1 MAKGI
6 PTLKRRPRRSSGV
19 LGPPVDRALLLKL
32 AIEMNHITQDVLSK
46 LGVSPEEQRV
56 AAVRAPKI
64 KKRGWPSARLMAAIN
79 GAGDVL
85 STWRRDK
92 RYRGADGS
100 PRVLPIRGKGAT
112 LQSLVR
118 KCVPQMSLEE
128 VLTYICSHGE
138 AILYKGDRVA
148 LLGSAAV
155 ITQRTPEMT
164 LAWMLTQFRHVADTT
179 LRNTAV
185 PAHMVKGTGMFQRQ
199 VAGWLSEK
207 DFRLYTRE
215 VFPQLQELCAQ
226 LEAGVSIDRRAKPKS
241 NRKECGVGIF
251 VYQDTGRIG

>member
-6 PTLKRRPRRSSGV
+6 PTLKRRPRRGSGV
-19 LGPPVDRALLLKL
+19 SGPSIERALLLTL
-32 AIEMNHITQDVLSK
+32 AIEMNHITSDALSR
-46 LGVSPEEQRV
+46 LGLSPEEQQV
-56 AAVRAPKI
+56 AAAQARKI
-64 KKRGWPSARLMAAIN
+64 KKREWPSARIMAAIN

-118 KCVPQMSLEE
+118 KCVPQMTLEE
-128 VLTYICSHGE
+128 VLSYICSHGE

-155 ITQRTPEMT
+155 ITQRTTEMT

-179 LRNTAV
+179 LHNTAV
-185 PAHMVKGTGMFQRQ
+185 PAHLVKGTGMFQRQ

-207 DFRLYTRE
+207 DFRLYTKE
-215 VFPQLQELCAQ
+215 LFPQLQELCAQ
-226 LEAGVSIDRRAKPKS
+226 LEAGLSIDRRAKPRA

>member
-6 PTLKRRPRRSSGV
+6 PTRNRRPRRAAV
-19 LGPPVDRALLLKL
+19 LGPRANRALLLDL
-32 AIEMNHITQDVLSK
+32 AIEMNHIGQDILSK
-46 LGVSPEEQRV
+46 LGVSPEEQQS
-56 AAVRAPKI
+56 AAERSRKIRKRA
-64 KKRGWPSARLMAAIN
+64 WPSAQLMAAIN

-92 RYRGADGS
+92 RYRGPDGS
-100 PRVLPIRGKGAT
+100 PRVLPIRGRGAT
-112 LQSLVR
+112 LETLLR
-118 KCVPQMSLEE
+118 KCCVPQMSLEE
-128 VLTYICSHGE
+128 LLAYICSHGE
-138 AILYKGDRVA
+138 AIVYKRNRVA

-155 ITQRTPEMT
+155 VTQRTPEMT

-185 PAHMVKGTGMFQRQ
+185 PAHLVKGTGMFQRQ
-199 VAGWLSEK
+199 VAGWLSER
-207 DFRLYTRE
+207 DFRLYTKE

-226 LEAGVSIDRRAKPKS
+226 LEAGLSIDRRAKPKA
-241 NRKECGVGIF
+241 NRKECGVGLF

>member
-6 PTLKRRPRRSSGV
+6 PTLKRRPRRASDV
-19 LGPPVDRALLLKL
+19 LGLPVDRGRLLTL

-56 AAVRAPKI
+56 AAAQARKI
-64 KKRGWPSARLMAAIN
+64 KKRAWPSARLMAAIS
-79 GAGDVL
+79 GVGDVL

-118 KCVPQMSLEE
+118 KCVPQMTLEE

-138 AILYKGDRVA
+138 AILYKADRVA
-148 LLGSAAV
+148 LLGSSAV
-155 ITQRTPEMT
+155 ITQRTTEMT

-185 PAHMVKGTGMFQRQ
+185 PAHLVKGSGMFQRQ

-207 DFRLYTRE
+207 DFRLYTKE
-215 VFPQLQELCAQ
+215 LHPQLQELCAQ
-226 LEAGVSIDRRAKPKS
+226 LEAGLSIDRRAKPRP

>member
-6 PTLKRRPRRSSGV
+6 PTLKKRTRRAAGGR
-19 LGPPVDRALLLKL
+19 GPPVDRALLLQL
-32 AIEMNHITQDVLSK
+32 AIEMNHITCDVLSK
-46 LGVSPEEQRV
+46 LKISPKDQQI
-56 AAVRAPKI
+56 AAMQAHKI

-100 PRVLPIRGKGAT
+100 PRVLAIRGRGAT
-112 LQSLVR
+112 LESLVR
-118 KCVPQMSLEE
+118 KCVPQMSLEN
-128 VLTYICSHGE
+128 VLAYICSHGE

-155 ITQRTPEMT
+155 ITQRTPETT

-179 LRNTAV
+179 LRNTSV
-185 PAHMVKGTGMFQRQ
+185 PAHLVKGTGMFQRQ

-207 DFRLYTRE
+207 DFRLYTKE
-215 VFPQLQELCAQ
+215 VFPQLQEMCAQ
-226 LEAGVSIDRRAKPKS
+226 LEAGLSIDRRAKRRA
-241 NRKECGVGIF
+241 NRKECGVGLF
-251 VYQDTGRIG
+251 VYQDSGSIG

>member
-6 PTLKRRPRRSSGV
+6 PTPKRRPRRAAGG
-19 LGPPVDRALLLKL
+19 LGPPLDRALILKL
-32 AIEMNHITQDVLSK
+32 AVEMHQITQDVLSK
-46 LGVSPEEQRV
+46 LKVTPKEQRL
-56 AAVRAPKI
+56 AALQARRTRKRA
-64 KKRGWPSARLMAAIN
+64 WPSARLMAAIN

-92 RYRGADGS
+92 RYRSADGS
-100 PRVLPIRGKGAT
+100 PRVLFIRGKGAT
-112 LQSLVR
+112 LESLAR
-118 KCVPQMSLEE
+118 KCVPQMRLEE

-138 AILYKGDRVA
+138 AILYKEDRVA

-164 LAWMLTQFRHVADTT
+164 LAWLLTQFRHVADTT
-179 LRNTAV
+179 LRNTSV
-185 PAHMVKGTGMFQRQ
+185 PAHLVKGTGMFQRQ

-207 DFRLYTRE
+207 DFRLYTKE

-226 LEAGVSIDRRAKPKS
+226 LEAGLAIGRRAKPGR

-251 VYQDTGRIG
+251 LYQDTGRIG

>member
-1 MAKGI
+1 MAKGL
-6 PTLKRRPRRSSGV
+6 PTLKKRPRRASGV
-19 LGPPVDRALLLKL
+19 LGTPVDRAFMLKL
-32 AIEMNHITQDVLSK
+32 AIEMNHIAQDVFSR
-46 LGVSPEEQRV
+46 LGVSPEEQRI
-56 AAVRAPKI
+56 AAVQARKI
-64 KKRGWPSARLMAAIN
+64 KKRLWPSARLMAAIK
-79 GAGDVL
+79 GVGDVL

-112 LQSLVR
+112 LETLVR
-118 KCVPQMSLEE
+118 KCVPQMALEE
-128 VLTYICSHGE
+128 VLAYICSHGE
-138 AILYKGDRVA
+138 AILYKRDRVA

-155 ITQRTPEMT
+155 ITRRTPETT

-185 PAHMVKGTGMFQRQ
+185 PAHLVKGVGMFQRQ

-207 DFRLYTRE
+207 DFRLYTKE

-226 LEAGVSIDRRAKPKS
+226 LEAGLSIDRRAKPRA
-241 NRKECGVGIF
+241 NRKECGVGLF

>member
-6 PTLKRRPRRSSGV
+6 PTPKRRPRRAAG
-19 LGPPVDRALLLKL
+19 GQGAPVDRAFLLKL

-46 LGVSPEEQRV
+46 LKLSPEDQQL
-56 AAVRAPKI
+56 AAVQARKI
-64 KKRGWPSARLMAAIN
+64 KKRAWPSARLMAATE

-118 KCVPQMSLEE
+118 KCVPQMSLDE
-128 VLTYICSHGE
+128 VLAYICSHGE

-148 LLGSAAV
+148 LLGTAAV

-164 LAWMLTQFRHVADTT
+164 LAWILTQFRHVADTT
-179 LRNTAV
+179 LRNTSV
-185 PAHMVKGTGMFQRQ
+185 PAHLVKGTGMFQRQ

-207 DFRLYTRE
+207 DFRLYTKE
-215 VFPQLQELCAQ
+215 VFPQLQEMCAQ
-226 LEAGVSIDRRAKPKS
+226 LEAGLSIDRRAKPRA
-241 NRKECGVGIF
+241 NRKECGVGLF
-251 VYQDTGRIG
+251 VFQDTGSIG

>member
-6 PTLKRRPRRSSGV
+6 PTLKRRPRRAVGGRGSP
-19 LGPPVDRALLLKL
+19 LDRALLLKL

-46 LGVSPEEQRV
+46 LKLSPKDQQL
-56 AAVRAPKI
+56 AAVQARKI
-64 KKRGWPSARLMAAIN
+64 KKRAWPSARLMAATE

-85 STWRRDK
+85 STWRRDE

-118 KCVPQMSLEE
+118 KCVPQMSLDE

-155 ITQRTPEMT
+155 ITRRTPEMT

-179 LRNTAV
+179 LRNTSV
-185 PAHMVKGTGMFQRQ
+185 PAHLVKGTGMFQRQ

-207 DFRLYTRE
+207 DFRLYVKE
-215 VFPQLQELCAQ
+215 VFPQLQEMCAQ
-226 LEAGVSIDRRAKPKS
+226 LEAGLSIDRRAKPRA
-241 NRKECGVGIF
+241 NRKECGVGLF
-251 VYQDTGRIG
+251 VFQDTGRIG

>member
-6 PTLKRRPRRSSGV
+6 PTLKRRPRRASGV
-19 LGPPVDRALLLKL
+19 MGPAADRTFLLDL
-32 AIEMNHITQDVLSK
+32 AIEMNHISQDVLSK
-46 LGVSPEEQRV
+46 LGVSPEEQAS
-56 AAVRAPKI
+56 AAERSRKI
-64 KKRGWPSARLMAAIN
+64 KKRAWPSARLMAAIN

-92 RYRGADGS
+92 RYRGPDGS

-112 LQSLVR
+112 LQTLAR
-118 KCVPQMSLEE
+118 KCVPQLSLDE
-128 VLTYICSHGE
+128 VLAYICSHGE
-138 AILYKGDRVA
+138 AIVYKKNRVA

-185 PAHMVKGTGMFQRQ
+185 PAHLVKGVGMFQRQ

-207 DFRLYTRE
+207 DFRLYKKE

-226 LEAGVSIDRRAKPKS
+226 LEAGLSIERRAKPRA
-241 NRKECGVGIF
+241 NRKECGVGLF
-251 VYQDTGRIG
+251 VFQDTGRIG

>member
-1 MAKGI
+1 MAKGL
-6 PTLKRRPRRSSGV
+6 PTLKKRPRRAPGV
-19 LGPPVDRALLLKL
+19 MGRPADRALLLEL
-32 AIEMNHITQDVLSK
+32 AIEMNHIAHDVFSR
-46 LGVSPEEQRV
+46 LGLSPEEQRI
-56 AAVRAPKI
+56 AAVQALKI
-64 KKRGWPSARLMAAIN
+64 KKRTWPSARLMAAIN

-112 LQSLVR
+112 LQTLVR
-118 KCVPQMSLEE
+118 KCVPQMTLEE

-185 PAHMVKGTGMFQRQ
+185 PAHLVKGAGMFQRQ
-199 VAGWLSEK
+199 VAGWLSER

-226 LEAGVSIDRRAKPKS
+226 LEAGLSIDRRAKPRA
-241 NRKECGVGIF
+241 NRKECGVGLF

>member
-32 AIEMNHITQDVLSK
+32 ALEMNHITQDVLSK

-56 AAVRAPKI
+56 AAVQAPKI
-64 KKRGWPSARLMAAIN
+64 KKRGWPSARLMAAIK
-79 GAGDVL
+79 GVGDVL

-100 PRVLPIRGKGAT
+100 PRVLPIRGKGPT

-128 VLTYICSHGE
+128 VLLYICSHGE
-138 AILYKGDRVA
+138 AILYKEDRVA

-207 DFRLYTRE
+207 DFRLYIKE

-226 LEAGVSIDRRAKPKS
+226 LEAGVSIDRRAKPRA

>member
-6 PTLKRRPRRSSGV
+6 PTPKRRPRRAAAG
-19 LGPPVDRALLLKL
+19 LGPPLDRAFLLKL
-32 AIEMNHITQDVLSK
+32 AIEMNQITQDVLSK
-46 LGVSPEEQRV
+46 LKVTPKEQRI
-56 AAVRAPKI
+56 AAVQARRT
-64 KKRGWPSARLMAAIN
+64 KKRAWPSARLMAAIN
-79 GAGDVL
+79 GVGDVL

-100 PRVLPIRGKGAT
+100 PRVLSIRGKGAT
-112 LQSLVR
+112 LESLVR

-138 AILYKGDRVA
+138 AILYKEDRVA

-164 LAWMLTQFRHVADTT
+164 LAWLLTQFRHVADTT
-179 LRNTAV
+179 LRNTSV
-185 PAHMVKGTGMFQRQ
+185 PAHLVKGTGMFQRQ

-207 DFRLYTRE
+207 DFRLYTKE

-226 LEAGVSIDRRAKPKS
+226 LEAGLSIDRRAKPRP

>member
-6 PTLKRRPRRSSGV
+6 PTVKRRPRRAAGGQGS
-19 LGPPVDRALLLKL
+19 PVDRALLFKL

-46 LGVSPEEQRV
+46 LNVSPKDQQLALVQARKV
-56 AAVRAPKI
+56 
-64 KKRGWPSARLMAAIN
+64 KKRAWPSARLMAATK

-92 RYRGADGS
+92 RYRGTDGS
-100 PRVLPIRGKGAT
+100 PRVLPIRGNGAT

-118 KCVPQMSLEE
+118 KCVPQMRLDE

-155 ITQRTPEMT
+155 ITKRTPEMT

-179 LRNTAV
+179 LRNTSV
-185 PAHMVKGTGMFQRQ
+185 PAHLVKGTGMFQRQ

-207 DFRLYTRE
+207 DFRLYTKE
-215 VFPQLQELCAQ
+215 VSPQLQEMCAQ
-226 LEAGVSIDRRAKPKS
+226 LEAGLSIDRRAKRRA
-241 NRKECGVGIF
+241 NRKECGVGLF
-251 VYQDTGRIG
+251 VFQDTGSIG

>member
-1 MAKGI
+1 MAKGL
-6 PTLKRRPRRSSGV
+6 PTLKKRLRRAPGV
-19 LGPPVDRALLLKL
+19 MGPPTDRVLLLKL
-32 AIEMNHITQDVLSK
+32 AIEMNHIAQDVFSR
-46 LGVSPEEQRV
+46 LGVSPEEQRI
-56 AAVRAPKI
+56 AAVQARRI
-64 KKRGWPSARLMAAIN
+64 KKRLWPSARLMAAIN

-100 PRVLPIRGKGAT
+100 PRVLAIRGKGAT
-112 LQSLVR
+112 LESLVR
-118 KCVPQMSLEE
+118 KCVPQMSLED
-128 VLTYICSHGE
+128 VLNYICSHGE
-138 AILYKGDRVA
+138 AILYNGDRVA

-179 LRNTAV
+179 LRNTSV
-185 PAHMVKGTGMFQRQ
+185 PAHLVKGTGMFQRQ

-207 DFRLYTRE
+207 DFRLYAKE
-215 VFPQLQELCAQ
+215 VFPQLQEMCAQ
-226 LEAGVSIDRRAKPKS
+226 LEAGLSIDRRAKPRA
-241 NRKECGVGIF
+241 NRKECGVGLF

>member
-6 PTLKRRPRRSSGV
+6 PTLNRRPRRAAGS
-19 LGPPVDRALLLKL
+19 LGPPLDRALLLQL
-32 AIEMNHITQDVLSK
+32 AIEMNHITQVVLTK
-46 LGVSPEEQRV
+46 LGVSPEEQR
-56 AAVRAPKI
+56 AAAGQARKR
-64 KKRGWPSARLMAAIN
+64 KKRVWPSTRLMAAIN

-112 LQSLVR
+112 LESLAR
-118 KCVPQMSLEE
+118 KCVPQMSLQD
-128 VLTYICSHGE
+128 VLSYICSHGE

-155 ITQRTPEMT
+155 ITQRTPEVT

-185 PAHMVKGTGMFQRQ
+185 PAHLVKGTGMFQRQ

-207 DFRLYTRE
+207 DFRLYIKE
-215 VFPQLQELCAQ
+215 LHPQLQELCAQ
-226 LEAGVSIDRRAKPKS
+226 LEAGLSIDRRAKPRP

>member
-6 PTLKRRPRRSSGV
+6 PTLKRRPRRAAGG
-19 LGPPVDRALLLKL
+19 LGPPVDRALLLQL
-32 AIEMNHITQDVLSK
+32 AIEMNHIAQDVLSK
-46 LGVSPEEQRV
+46 LKVSPKDQQL
-56 AAVRAPKI
+56 AAVQARKI
-64 KKRGWPSARLMAAIN
+64 KKRAWPSAKLMAAIE

-112 LQSLVR
+112 LESLVR
-118 KCVPQMSLEE
+118 KCVPQMSLGE
-128 VLTYICSHGE
+128 VLGYICSHGE
-138 AILYKGDRVA
+138 AIVYKGDRVA

-155 ITQRTPEMT
+155 ITQRTPQMT
-164 LAWMLTQFRHVADTT
+164 LAWILTQFRHVADTT
-179 LRNTAV
+179 LRNTAQ
-185 PAHMVKGTGMFQRQ
+185 PAHLAKGTGMFQRQ

-207 DFRLYTRE
+207 DFRLYTKE

-226 LEAGVSIDRRAKPKS
+226 LEGGLSIAHRAKPGP
-241 NRKECGVGIF
+241 NRQECGVGIF
-251 VYQDTGRIG
+251 VFQDTGRIG

>member
-6 PTLKRRPRRSSGV
+6 PTPKRRPRRAAGG
-19 LGPPVDRALLLKL
+19 LGPPLDRALILKL
-32 AIEMNHITQDVLSK
+32 AVEMHQITQDVLSK
-46 LGVSPEEQRV
+46 LKVTPKEQRL
-56 AAVRAPKI
+56 AALQARRTRKRA
-64 KKRGWPSARLMAAIN
+64 WPSARLMAAIN

-92 RYRGADGS
+92 RYRSADGS
-100 PRVLPIRGKGAT
+100 PRVLFIRGKGAT
-112 LQSLVR
+112 LESLAR

-138 AILYKGDRVA
+138 AILYKEDRVA

-164 LAWMLTQFRHVADTT
+164 LAWLLTQFRHVADTT
-179 LRNTAV
+179 LRNTSV
-185 PAHMVKGTGMFQRQ
+185 PAHLVKGTGMFQRQ

-207 DFRLYTRE
+207 DFRLYTKE

-226 LEAGVSIDRRAKPKS
+226 LEAGLSIDRRAKPRP

-251 VYQDTGRIG
+251 LYQDTGRIG